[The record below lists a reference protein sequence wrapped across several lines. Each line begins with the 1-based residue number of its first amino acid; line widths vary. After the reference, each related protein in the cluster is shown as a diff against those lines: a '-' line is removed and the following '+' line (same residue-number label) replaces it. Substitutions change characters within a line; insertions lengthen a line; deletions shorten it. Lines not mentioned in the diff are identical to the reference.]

1 MKLTN
6 SIDYV
11 EHREQFDTLKA
22 AAKALGISRSKYKNL
37 MVKQGDVPVSE
48 NIAKFREDWGPD
60 ECISELQ
67 KLVTENPNRVI
78 SRNFIRVHSTMSE
91 STWNRYFGT
100 FHEFKRQ
107 AGIVL
112 TRQQHSLERNI
123 AKHVSHDSYRELNRR
138 HSWGD
143 SYKRDHAGPWKKI
156 LVGSDLHDIMVDPFW
171 LRVFIDTAR
180 RFQPTDICLNG
191 DVFDMPEFSKYT
203 MDPRS
208 YDIMGRVRFVHNE
221 ILAPLREACPD
232 ANIDLIEGNHE
243 VRLIRQVDDSAPGL
257 KILMENVAGVK
268 ISDLLG
274 LNKYEVNY
282 IAKANIAGFTTRDLQ
297 REVFSKNKKVYYKTF
312 LACHYPNARNKGLP
326 GWCGHH
332 HKHKMWTAASEE
344 LGPIEF
350 HQLGSGCILNA
361 SYCDAELAGWS
372 NGFLMAH
379 VNAETRSHTMEYVQL
394 TNVACVG
401 GKYYDRADEES
412 WQEEFGVGL

>member
-112 TRQQHSLERNI
+112 TRQQHSLKRNI

-156 LVGSDLHDIMVDPFW
+156 LVGSDLHDIMVDPF
-171 LRVFIDTAR
+171 LFLLKTSRCKSRVVKPA
-180 RFQPTDICLNG
+180 
-191 DVFDMPEFSKYT
+191 
-203 MDPRS
+203 
-208 YDIMGRVRFVHNE
+208 
-221 ILAPLREACPD
+221 ILA
-232 ANIDLIEGNHE
+232 
-243 VRLIRQVDDSAPGL
+243 
-257 KILMENVAGVK
+257 
-268 ISDLLG
+268 
-274 LNKYEVNY
+274 
-282 IAKANIAGFTTRDLQ
+282 
-297 REVFSKNKKVYYKTF
+297 
-312 LACHYPNARNKGLP
+312 LA
-326 GWCGHH
+326 
-332 HKHKMWTAASEE
+332 
-344 LGPIEF
+344 I
-350 HQLGSGCILNA
+350 
-361 SYCDAELAGWS
+361 
-372 NGFLMAH
+372 
-379 VNAETRSHTMEYVQL
+379 
-394 TNVACVG
+394 
-401 GKYYDRADEES
+401 
-412 WQEEFGVGL
+412 